1 MPAFKKSLDHIAKKH
16 VALRILS
23 MVFVFP
29 STFAAGEF
37 VCQRANPRFEFFIR
51 SSCHYTAESRKIAHA
66 RGADESNTAEYSS
79 SDHSTGRKG
88 VFNRVAA
95 LRKLGSAM
103 TVANVN
109 QTAPPYVRLAHPAL
123 SRRLQRLALF
133 NVCLGQFIS
142 ALDSRSIT
150 VALPTISVYFNS
162 SMAVVQWIP
171 LAYQL
176 SIIGFVLGMARL
188 GDMLGR
194 KKFYACGFLL
204 LALGSACSGLS
215 TGLWQLI
222 AFRVLAGIGG
232 AVVMGNGR
240 AIVSTVYVKEGRG
253 PALGLTSMAFHLGYI
268 IGPSVGGLLIDT
280 VGWRWIFFVSL
291 PAALA
296 AAFMAWK
303 VLPETAGDRRKY
315 FLDVPGMLA
324 LLLTVVSLILGLQQI
339 AKSGV
344 TWLAMGAFPAAA
356 FFLALLLRFERKSP
370 APLLDLSLFRV
381 RMLTAGV
388 LSNLFIVTSHS
399 ATFFLLPFYLQGI
412 LHYSPT
418 QVGVTIIFFSL
429 VIVFLAP
436 VGGWIG
442 DRLGSRLL
450 CTAGAVLTIGSML
463 ALSRLGAD
471 SGQAA
476 VIVPLMVLGLGWSL
490 FQAPNLSALF
500 SAVEPRHVGAVS
512 GISLTSANI
521 ANATGIAIGSVLFLR
536 GLNYSGLNGSA
547 VPAYT
552 QWAENPGIFIN
563 AFHNA
568 WLIIAGVTSVSILTS
583 AMRGVEKRT

>member
-1 MPAFKKSLDHIAKKH
+1 MP
-16 VALRILS
+16 
-23 MVFVFP
+23 
-29 STFAAGEF
+29 
-37 VCQRANPRFEFFIR
+37 
-51 SSCHYTAESRKIAHA
+51 
-66 RGADESNTAEYSS
+66 
-79 SDHSTGRKG
+79 
-88 VFNRVAA
+88 
-95 LRKLGSAM
+95 
-103 TVANVN
+103 VANVN
-109 QTAPPYVRLAHPAL
+109 QTAAAYLRVTQTAL
-123 SRRLQRLALF
+123 SPRLQRLALF

-176 SIIGFVLGMARL
+176 TIIGFVLSMARL

-194 KKFYACGFLL
+194 KNFYACGFLL
-204 LALGSACSGLS
+204 LTLGSACSGLS

-222 AFRVLAGIGG
+222 AFRVLAGVGG

-240 AIVSTVYVKEGRG
+240 AIVSTVYAQEGRG

-268 IGPSVGGLLIDT
+268 IGPSLGGFLIDT
-280 VGWRWIFFVSL
+280 IGWRWIFFINL

-296 AAFMAWK
+296 AASMAWK
-303 VLPETAGDRRKY
+303 VLPETAGEQRKY
-315 FLDVPGMLA
+315 LLDLAGMA
-324 LLLTVVSLILGLQQI
+324 TLLLTVVSLILGLQQI

-344 TWLAMGAFPAAA
+344 TWFAMGAFPAAA
-356 FFLALLLRFERKSP
+356 VFLALLLRCERNSP
-370 APLLDLSLFRV
+370 APLLDLSLFKV

-418 QVGVTIIFFSL
+418 QVGITIIFFSL

-436 VGGWIG
+436 VGGWFG

-450 CTAGAVLTIGSML
+450 CTAGAVLTVGSML
-463 ALSRLGAD
+463 CFSHLEAD
-471 SGQAA
+471 SGHAA
-476 VIVPLMVLGLGWSL
+476 VIIPLMLLGLGWSL

-500 SAVEPRHVGAVS
+500 SAVGTRHVGAVS

-521 ANATGIAIGSVLFLR
+521 ANAMGVAIGSVLFVR
-536 GLNYSGLNGSA
+536 GLNYAGLSGS

-552 QWAENPGIFIN
+552 QWAEHPDVFIK

-568 WLIIAGVTSVSILTS
+568 WLILAASTIVAILTS